1 MAKTRKQFESGV
13 KDLKE
18 FWESKIDKHMQE
30 VEKKSKPTLVGVVSA
45 IVLQI
50 IALGFA
56 NCIIW
61 IAKPSSSKKYIIILP
76 SSCMKCRSYANSP
89 WHCINQ

>member
-61 IAKPSSSKKYIIILP
+61 IAKPSSSKKYIIILHP
-76 SSCMKCRSYANSP
+76 FLHEMQILCKFSMALY
-89 WHCINQ
+89 